1 MDEENK
7 TQTEEQTTTTTTDEQ
22 NKTVLPL
29 EEQLSKKRDQLTQTQ
44 ITQTNSY
51 SEYLKVMK
59 AKTIVDEKDT
69 EKVAKLDKLMFEQF
83 TTYQHALEDAQKLQ
97 VELSDIES
105 QKYLD
110 ELLG

>member
-29 EEQLSKKRDQLTQTQ
+29 DEQLSKKRDQLTQTQ
-44 ITQTNSY
+44 IRQTNSY

-59 AKTIVDEKDT
+59 AKTIVDVKDT
-69 EKVAKLDKLMFEQF
+69 EKVAKLDKLMFELF
-83 TTYQHALEDAQKLQ
+83 TKYQNALEDAQKLQ
-97 VELSDIES
+97 VELSDLES
-105 QKYLD
+105 QIYLD
-110 ELLG
+110 DLLG